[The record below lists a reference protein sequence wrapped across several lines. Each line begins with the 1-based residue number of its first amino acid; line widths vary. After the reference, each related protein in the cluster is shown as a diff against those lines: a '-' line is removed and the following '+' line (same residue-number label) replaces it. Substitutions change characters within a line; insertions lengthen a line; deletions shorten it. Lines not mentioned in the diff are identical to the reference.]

1 LRFYWYFMLVTA
13 FTGSSL
19 VQMLVDGALQG
30 NLGDEFKDILGTVA
44 GTMVTQQAPVWLNW
58 IIVRTF
64 NTLPMNYLLQM
75 MTFVYGWLRIHWLN
89 RVMRGGGPGG
99 PPPYR
104 IYIDSGV
111 VFMCL
116 TSLAPACP
124 ILAPAALLYYIMF
137 IPMLRW
143 LHVFVYRPFY
153 DGGGNRL
160 PVIHEILISSLI
172 LSQILLG
179 TVLILKQ
186 SLIFGLTVTLM
197 PIPTYL
203 FSMWTKEQFQRSYED
218 AGLWQTSKL
227 DGLVNLGTIH
237 EREKYRRW
245 LVDCHKASYVPIC
258 LSGGDDFLTTQP
270 AIAVSIEPNL
280 TTKRSGKNVS
290 PKYEFGN

>member
-1 LRFYWYFMLVTA
+1 
-13 FTGSSL
+13 
-19 VQMLVDGALQG
+19 
-30 NLGDEFKDILGTVA
+30 
-44 GTMVTQQAPVWLNW
+44 
-58 IIVRTF
+58 
-64 NTLPMNYLLQM
+64 
-75 MTFVYGWLRIHWLN
+75 
-89 RVMRGGGPGG
+89 
-99 PPPYR
+99 
-104 IYIDSGV
+104 
-111 VFMCL
+111 MCL